1 MYYSRRCLIE
11 LENIDIPLTYVLFFE
26 FLNSAVGYHR
36 LYLMQR
42 VEIRCRVP
50 CALLVGPLH
59 LRPRQHIAMIAQPP
73 LCHHADMLRHL
84 LVGNPSLLIDL
95 HCFSHRPLNRCD
107 YLCLQLPV
115 HTYAKRVIVRLR
127 AIVPSMGSPMMAL
140 NCQP

>member
-1 MYYSRRCLIE
+1 MYHSRRCL
-11 LENIDIPLTYVLFFE
+11 LNLQYCLPLTYVLFFE
-26 FLNSAVGYHR
+26 FLDSAVGHHR

-42 VEIRCRVP
+42 VEVRCRVP
-50 CALLVGPLH
+50 CALLVGPLDGC
-59 LRPRQHIAMIAQPP
+59 PRQHVAVIAQPS
-73 LCHHADMLRHL
+73 LSHHADVLRHL
-84 LVGNPSLLIDL
+84 AVSQPAFLIAL
-95 HCFSHRPLNRCD
+95 HRFSHRPLHCRH